1 MAITELVPV
10 TITRDSVSLPE
21 TASDQTDGHFFYND
35 GRTILWVKDT
45 AATPTITIYTPNT
58 VDGLAITDRTVVLAS
73 SATIGYFIGPF
84 PPSIYNYSDGS
95 VRLIVSAEATC
106 TYGCFRMPTS

>member
-21 TASDQTDGHFFYND
+21 TASDETDGHFFYND
-35 GRTILWVKDT
+35 GRTILFIKDT
-45 AATPTITIYTPNT
+45 AATPTVTIYTPGT
-58 VDGLAITDRTVVLAS
+58 VDGLAVADRTIVLVNH
-73 SATIGYFIGPF
+73 ATVGIFVGPF

-106 TYGCFRMPTS
+106 TYGCFRMPAS